1 MTDEVKPDASD
12 NQNVAPL
19 GEVLLAARKAK
30 KLTQKDISNSLKLS
44 IKQIDAIEKN
54 DFSLLPDATNTRGFI
69 RNYARLL
76 NVDAE
81 PLLASFRAR
90 VPEILPTTLSVQSS
104 TRQVKL
110 SKESQPWLKYILAS
124 ILVLLFLL
132 AWFFYMDYMPKPY
145 KIKQENPAVTP
156 EVSTTLEMPEVAL
169 PAAER
174 QAYNPDTST
183 NTANTVDTAPNI
195 DTIPSANPTTDPNVA
210 STNQTTQA
218 VATEATVNAKVSMPN
233 ATNAQSLETNIT
245 PEGKV
250 MMTFSDETWVRVTN
264 QMGKVVFEK
273 TYSAN
278 SSGVIDAAPPLNLV
292 IGNAKAT
299 QLQYLGQS
307 VDLTASTK
315 GNVARITLN

>member
-1 MTDEVKPDASD
+1 MTDEVKSNASVD
-12 NQNVAPL
+12 QNFAPL

-54 DFSLLPDATNTRGFI
+54 EFSALPDATNTRGFI

-76 NVDAE
+76 NVEAE

-90 VPEILPTTLSVQSS
+90 VPEVLPTNLSVQSS
-104 TRQVKL
+104 TRYVKL
-110 SKESQPWLKYILAS
+110 SKESLPWLKYILAS

-145 KIKQENPAVTP
+145 KLNQKNPVATP
-156 EVSTTLEMPEVAL
+156 EVSTTLEMPEIAL

-174 QAYNPDTST
+174 QAYSADSAN
-183 NTANTVDTAPNI
+183 NAVNTVDAAPLV
-195 DTIPSANPTTDPNVA
+195 SPTVDPNVVSA
-210 STNQTTQA
+210 NQTSQP
-218 VATEATVNAKVSMPN
+218 ATTESTENSPVSALN
-233 ATNAQSLETNIT
+233 ATSPSGLDASIT
-245 PEGKV
+245 PTGKV

-264 QMGKVVFEK
+264 QSGKVVFEK
-273 TYSAN
+273 TFSAN
-278 SSGVIDAAPPLNLV
+278 SSGVIDDTPPLNLV

-307 VDLTASTK
+307 VDLTSSTK

>member
-1 MTDEVKPDASD
+1 MTDEVKSNASVD
-12 NQNVAPL
+12 QNFAPL

-54 DFSLLPDATNTRGFI
+54 EFGALPDATNTRGFI

-76 NVDAE
+76 NVEAE

-90 VPEILPTTLSVQSS
+90 VPEVLPANLSVQSS
-104 TRQVKL
+104 TRHVKL
-110 SKESQPWLKYILAS
+110 SKESLPWLKYILAS

-145 KIKQENPAVTP
+145 KLNQENPVATP
-156 EVSTTLEMPEVAL
+156 EVSTTLEMPEIAL

-174 QAYNPDTST
+174 QAYSADSAN
-183 NTANTVDTAPNI
+183 NAVNTVDAAPLV
-195 DTIPSANPTTDPNVA
+195 SPTVDPNVV
-210 STNQTTQA
+210 STNQTSQP
-218 VATEATVNAKVSMPN
+218 ATTESTENSPVSAPN
-233 ATNAQSLETNIT
+233 ASSTSGLETTIT
-245 PEGKV
+245 PTGKV
-250 MMTFSDETWVRVTN
+250 MMTFSDQTWVRVTN
-264 QMGKVVFEK
+264 QSGKVVFEK
-273 TYSAN
+273 TFSAN
-278 SSGVIDAAPPLNLV
+278 SSGVIDDAPPLNLV

-307 VDLTASTK
+307 VDLTSSTK

>member
-1 MTDEVKPDASD
+1 
-12 NQNVAPL
+12 
-19 GEVLLAARKAK
+19 
-30 KLTQKDISNSLKLS
+30 
-44 IKQIDAIEKN
+44 
-54 DFSLLPDATNTRGFI
+54 
-69 RNYARLL
+69 
-76 NVDAE
+76 
-81 PLLASFRAR
+81 
-90 VPEILPTTLSVQSS
+90 
-104 TRQVKL
+104 
-110 SKESQPWLKYILAS
+110 
-124 ILVLLFLL
+124 
-132 AWFFYMDYMPKPY
+132 MPKPY

-174 QAYNPDTST
+174 QAYNPDTAT

-218 VATEATVNAKVSMPN
+218 VATEATVNTQVSMPN

-264 QMGKVVFEK
+264 QLGKVVFEK

>member
-1 MTDEVKPDASD
+1 MTDEVKSNASVD
-12 NQNVAPL
+12 QNFAPL

-54 DFSLLPDATNTRGFI
+54 EFSALPDATNTRGFI

-76 NVDAE
+76 NVEAE

-90 VPEILPTTLSVQSS
+90 VPEVLPANLSVQSS
-104 TRQVKL
+104 TRHVKL
-110 SKESQPWLKYILAS
+110 SKESLPWLKYILAS

-145 KIKQENPAVTP
+145 KLNQENPVATP
-156 EVSTTLEMPEVAL
+156 EVSTTLEMPEIAL

-174 QAYNPDTST
+174 QVYSADSAN
-183 NTANTVDTAPNI
+183 NAVNTVDAAPLVSQ
-195 DTIPSANPTTDPNVA
+195 TVDPNVV
-210 STNQTTQA
+210 STNQTSQP
-218 VATEATVNAKVSMPN
+218 ATTESTLNAPVSAPN
-233 ATNAQSLETNIT
+233 ATSTSGSEATIT
-245 PEGKV
+245 PTGKV
-250 MMTFSDETWVRVTN
+250 MMTFSDQTWVRATN
-264 QMGKVVFEK
+264 QSGKVVFEK
-273 TYSAN
+273 TFSAN
-278 SSGVIDAAPPLNLV
+278 SSGVIDDAPPLNLV

-307 VDLTASTK
+307 VDLTSSTK

>member
-1 MTDEVKPDASD
+1 MTDEVKSNASMD
-12 NQNVAPL
+12 QNFAPL

-54 DFSLLPDATNTRGFI
+54 EFSALPDATNTRGFI
-69 RNYARLL
+69 GNYARLL
-76 NVDAE
+76 NVEAE

-90 VPEILPTTLSVQSS
+90 VPEVLPANLSVQSS
-104 TRQVKL
+104 TRHVKL
-110 SKESQPWLKYILAS
+110 SKESLPWLKYILAS

-145 KIKQENPAVTP
+145 KLNQENPVATP
-156 EVSTTLEMPEVAL
+156 EVSTTLEMPEIAL

-174 QAYNPDTST
+174 QVYSADSAN
-183 NTANTVDTAPNI
+183 NAVNTVDAAPLVSQ
-195 DTIPSANPTTDPNVA
+195 TVDPNVV
-210 STNQTTQA
+210 STNQTSQP
-218 VATEATVNAKVSMPN
+218 ATTESTLNAPVSAPN
-233 ATNAQSLETNIT
+233 ATSTSGSEATIT
-245 PEGKV
+245 PTGKV
-250 MMTFSDETWVRVTN
+250 MMTFSDQTWVRATN
-264 QMGKVVFEK
+264 QSGKVVFEK
-273 TYSAN
+273 TFSAN
-278 SSGVIDAAPPLNLV
+278 SSGVIDDAPPLNLV

-307 VDLTASTK
+307 VDLTSSTK

>member
-1 MTDEVKPDASD
+1 MTDEVKSNASVD
-12 NQNVAPL
+12 QNFAPL

-54 DFSLLPDATNTRGFI
+54 EFSALPDATNTRGFI

-76 NVDAE
+76 NVEAE

-90 VPEILPTTLSVQSS
+90 VPEVLPANLSVQSS
-104 TRQVKL
+104 TRHVKL
-110 SKESQPWLKYILAS
+110 SKESLPWLKYILAS

-145 KIKQENPAVTP
+145 KLNQENPVATP
-156 EVSTTLEMPEVAL
+156 EVSTTLEMPEIAL

-174 QAYNPDTST
+174 QAYSAD
-183 NTANTVDTAPNI
+183 
-195 DTIPSANPTTDPNVA
+195 SANNAVNAVDAAPLVSQTVDPNVV
-210 STNQTTQA
+210 SMNQTSQP
-218 VATEATVNAKVSMPN
+218 ATTETTVNAPVSAPN
-233 ATNAQSLETNIT
+233 ATSTSGSETTIT
-245 PEGKV
+245 PTGKV
-250 MMTFSDETWVRVTN
+250 MMTFSDQTWVRVTN
-264 QMGKVVFEK
+264 QSGKVVFEK
-273 TYSAN
+273 TFSAN
-278 SSGVIDAAPPLNLV
+278 SSGVVDDAPPLNLV

-307 VDLTASTK
+307 VDLTSSTK
-315 GNVARITLN
+315 GNVARITFN

>member
-1 MTDEVKPDASD
+1 MTDEVKSNASMD
-12 NQNVAPL
+12 QNFAPL

-54 DFSLLPDATNTRGFI
+54 EFSALPDATNTRGFI

-76 NVDAE
+76 NVEAE

-90 VPEILPTTLSVQSS
+90 VPEVLPANLSVQSS
-104 TRQVKL
+104 TRHVKL
-110 SKESQPWLKYILAS
+110 SKESLPWLKYILAS

-145 KIKQENPAVTP
+145 KLNQENPVATP
-156 EVSTTLEMPEVAL
+156 EVSTTLEMPEIAL

-174 QAYNPDTST
+174 QVYSADSAN
-183 NTANTVDTAPNI
+183 NAVNTVDAAPLVSQ
-195 DTIPSANPTTDPNVA
+195 TVDPNVV
-210 STNQTTQA
+210 STNQTSQP
-218 VATEATVNAKVSMPN
+218 ATTESTLNAPVSAPN
-233 ATNAQSLETNIT
+233 ATSTSGSEATIT
-245 PEGKV
+245 PTGKV
-250 MMTFSDETWVRVTN
+250 MMTFSDQTWVRATN
-264 QMGKVVFEK
+264 QSGKVVFEK
-273 TYSAN
+273 TFSAN
-278 SSGVIDAAPPLNLV
+278 SSGVIDDAPPLNLV

-307 VDLTASTK
+307 VDLTSSTK

>member
-19 GEVLLAARKAK
+19 GEVLLVARKAK

-54 DFSLLPDATNTRGFI
+54 DFSALPDAINTRGFI

-81 PLLASFRAR
+81 PLLTSFRAR

-145 KIKQENPAVTP
+145 KVNQENTAVAP

-174 QAYNPDTST
+174 QVNSPDTST
-183 NTANTVDTAPNI
+183 NTANTVDTAPNN
-195 DTIPSANPTTDPNVA
+195 DTIPLANPTTDPNVA
-210 STNQTTQA
+210 STNQTTQP
-218 VATEATVNAKVSMPN
+218 VATEATANAQVAMPN
-233 ATNAQSLETNIT
+233 ATSAQSLETNIT

-264 QMGKVVFEK
+264 QSGKVVFEK

-315 GNVARITLN
+315 GNVARVTLN

>member
-1 MTDEVKPDASD
+1 MTDEVKSNASMD
-12 NQNVAPL
+12 QNFAPL

-30 KLTQKDISNSLKLS
+30 KLTQNDISNSLKLS

-54 DFSLLPDATNTRGFI
+54 EFSALPDATNTRGFI

-76 NVDAE
+76 NVEAE

-90 VPEILPTTLSVQSS
+90 VPEVLPANLSVQSS
-104 TRQVKL
+104 TRHVKL
-110 SKESQPWLKYILAS
+110 SKESLPWLKYILAS

-145 KIKQENPAVTP
+145 KLNQENPVATP
-156 EVSTTLEMPEVAL
+156 EVSTTLEMPEIAL

-174 QAYNPDTST
+174 QVYSADSAN
-183 NTANTVDTAPNI
+183 NAVNTVDAAPLVSQ
-195 DTIPSANPTTDPNVA
+195 TVDPNVV
-210 STNQTTQA
+210 STNQTSQP
-218 VATEATVNAKVSMPN
+218 ATTESTLNAPVSAPN
-233 ATNAQSLETNIT
+233 ATSTSGSEATIT
-245 PEGKV
+245 PTGKV
-250 MMTFSDETWVRVTN
+250 MMTFSDQTWVRATN
-264 QMGKVVFEK
+264 QSGKVVFEK
-273 TYSAN
+273 TFSAN
-278 SSGVIDAAPPLNLV
+278 SSGVIDDAPPLNLV

-307 VDLTASTK
+307 VDLTSSTK